1 MRVSTTMR
9 SYIKDTVAKKVAD
22 RLEKA
27 EAARREQ
34 KERDVETVEAVRKY
48 VESLVPEMT
57 KKVAAFAK
65 KRGLTW
71 LEHPFGWSGIRED
84 EDNVA
89 FNAVVGENDFEET
102 CDIDVNKAPGHL
114 KRKEIADEPA
124 RIRRAIEKATNS
136 VVFSL
141 ELGKVKKAELEEL
154 LASTEVEL

>member
-9 SYIKDTVAKKVAD
+9 NYIKDTVAKKVAG

-34 KERDVETVEAVRKY
+34 KERDRETIKAVQEY
-48 VESLVPEMT
+48 AESLVSEMT

-71 LEHPFGWSGIRED
+71 LEHPWGWSGIRQD
-84 EDNVA
+84 EDNEA
-89 FNAVVGENDFEET
+89 FNAVVGDNDFEET
-102 CDIDVNKAPGHL
+102 CNSDGNKAPGRL
-114 KRKEIADEPA
+114 KRAEVEDEPA
-124 RIRRAIEKATNS
+124 RIRQAVEKATNS

-154 LASTEVEL
+154 LASVEVEL

>member
-9 SYIKDTVAKKVAD
+9 NYIKDTVAKKVAG

-34 KERDVETVEAVRKY
+34 KERDRETFKAVREY
-48 VESLVPEMT
+48 AESLVSEMT

-71 LEHPFGWSGIRED
+71 LEHPWGWSGIRED

-89 FNAVVGENDFEET
+89 FKVVVGESDFEET
-102 CDIDVNKAPGHL
+102 CDNDGNKAPGRL
-114 KRKEIADEPA
+114 KREEIEDEPA
-124 RIRRAIEKATNS
+124 RIRGAVERAANS

-141 ELGKVKKAELEEL
+141 ELGKVRKAELEEL
-154 LASTEVEL
+154 LASVEVEL

>member
-9 SYIKDTVAKKVAD
+9 NYIKDTVAKKVAG

-34 KERDVETVEAVRKY
+34 REGDRETIKAVREY
-48 VESLVPEMT
+48 AESLVPEMT

-71 LEHPFGWSGIRED
+71 LDHPWGWGRIRQD

-89 FNAVVGENDFEET
+89 FSAAVGENDFEET
-102 CDIDVNKAPGHL
+102 CDNDANKAPGRL
-114 KRKEIADEPA
+114 KRVEVENEPTM
-124 RIRRAIEKATNS
+124 IRGAIEKATNS